1 MTEQEETPDDWNR
14 DDGGRF
20 GPGNKGGPGR
30 KPGTKVPSLKAA
42 LERAIVET
50 LKGEGQEPRSI
61 LDALAQTALTMAK
74 DGDFKFWKE
83 IMDRIDG
90 PVTQKVEQDQT
101 IKVERMPTRSLEE
114 TEDGDP

>member
-1 MTEQEETPDDWNR
+1 MTDEQTTDDWCR

-30 KPGTKVPSLKAA
+30 KVGTKIPSLKAA
-42 LERAIVET
+42 LERAIRDT
-50 LKGEGQEPRSI
+50 LTDEGLEARSV

-101 IKVERMPTRSLEE
+101 IKVERVPTRALEE
-114 TEDGDP
+114 SDDGSP

>member
-1 MTEQEETPDDWNR
+1 MTDELETPDEWKR
-14 DDGGRF
+14 DDSGRF

-42 LERAIVET
+42 LERAIMDT
-50 LKGEGQEPRSI
+50 LTEEGVEPRSV
-61 LDALAQTALTMAK
+61 LDALAQTALAMAK

-101 IKVERMPTRSLEE
+101 IKVERVPTRALEDF
-114 TEDGDP
+114 TDGDS